1 MLDLAITGGTVIDG
15 TGAPGRRADVGV
27 RDGRVVTVGELD
39 EGARRTIDASEL
51 VVSPGFVDP
60 HTHYDAQLHW
70 DPLATPSSD
79 HGVTSVIGGN
89 CGFTLAPLR
98 TRDADYTREM
108 MARVEGMPLAALEQ
122 GVPWSWESFGEYL
135 DTLEG
140 RIAVNA
146 GFMVGHCAIRCYAM
160 GGDFRREATD
170 DELATM
176 AALLDE
182 SVAAGGLG
190 LSTSR
195 SNTHSDGGGEPVPSR
210 YASETEMLALCDVV
224 GDHPGTSLEAIT
236 SGCLAGFSDDEIEL
250 FANMSARAARPLN
263 WNVLTVVGGA
273 ALDHQMLPSSRAREL
288 GGRVVAL
295 TMPVPAPMC
304 MSLGTFCAL
313 WLIPGWDAVLRR
325 PAAEK
330 ATLLRDPA
338 VRADLQ
344 EKAAASSFHNLAR
357 FDNYIIG
364 DVYSAANEGLPGRR
378 IGEVAA
384 ERGNADVFET
394 VVDITA
400 NDDFR
405 TVLWPRD
412 PRDNGTGP
420 GNDGNAQAALWELD
434 DVLLGGSDGGAHLDR
449 MCGAPYVTRFLGD
462 CVRGRRIL
470 PLERAVRLI
479 TDAPARLFGLRDR
492 GRVAPG
498 AFADLVVFDADT
510 VDAGPPVLVHDL
522 PGDSV
527 RMLADPVG
535 VHHVLVNGVETVT
548 DGAATG
554 ATAGTVLRSGRDT
567 DTVATR

>member
-1 MLDLAITGGTVIDG
+1 MLDLAISGGTVIDG
-15 TGAPGRRADVGV
+15 TGMKARQADVGI
-27 RDGRVVTVGELD
+27 RDGRIVAIGELD
-39 EGARRTIDASEL
+39 EGATRTIDATDL
-51 VVSPGFVDP
+51 VVAPGFIDP

-122 GVPWSWESFGEYL
+122 GVPWNWESFGEYL
-135 DTLEG
+135 DTFEG

-146 GFMVGHCAIRCYAM
+146 GFMVGHCALRCYAM
-160 GGDFRREATD
+160 DGDVRREATET
-170 DELATM
+170 ELAAMT
-176 AALLDE
+176 ALLHE
-182 SVAAGGLG
+182 SLAAGGLG

-195 SNTHSDGGGEPVPSR
+195 SNTHSDGGGQPVPSR
-210 YASETEMLALCDVV
+210 YASEREVLALCDTV
-224 GDHPGTSLEAIT
+224 GAHAGTSLEAIT
-236 SGCLAGFSDDEIEL
+236 SGCLAGFSDEEIEL

-273 ALDHQMLPSSRAREL
+273 GLDHQMLPSSLARER

-313 WLIPGWDAVLRR
+313 WLIPGWDDILRR
-325 PAAEK
+325 PVAEK
-330 ATLLRDPA
+330 ASLLRDPA

-344 EKAAASSFHNLAR
+344 AKAAESSFRSLAT

-364 DVYSAANEGLPGRR
+364 DVYSAANEGLTGRR
-378 IGEVAA
+378 IREVAA
-384 ERGNADVFET
+384 DRGNSDIFET
-394 VVDITA
+394 VVDITS

-420 GNDGNAQAALWELD
+420 GNDGTEQAHLWELD

-462 CVRGRRIL
+462 CVRGRQVL

-492 GRVAPG
+492 GRIEPG
-498 AFADLVVFDADT
+498 WFADIAVFDPST
-510 VDAGPPVLVHDL
+510 IDAGPPELVHDL
-522 PGDSV
+522 PGNSV
-527 RMLADPVG
+527 RMMAAPVG
-535 VHHVLVNGVETVT
+535 MHHVLVNGVETVT
-548 DGAATG
+548 DGAGTG
-554 ATAGTVLRSGRDT
+554 ATAGAVLRSGRDT